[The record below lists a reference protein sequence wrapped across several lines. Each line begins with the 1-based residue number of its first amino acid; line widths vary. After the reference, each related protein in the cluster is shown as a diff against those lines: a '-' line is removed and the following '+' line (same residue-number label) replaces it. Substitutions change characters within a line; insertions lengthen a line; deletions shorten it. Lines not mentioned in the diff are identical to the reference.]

1 MVTILS
7 GVMSTAV
14 EMAEGSALPTEFR
27 IFAPGVN
34 TTAKGDFDYDPAA
47 RQTMLS
53 AAQKRPGVRFMID
66 LEHDS
71 LHPER
76 RAQRADAGDARGWFS
91 LDFRPDG
98 SLWACN
104 VTWTPDGARRLIE
117 KTQAYISPA
126 FKHVIENG
134 KLYPLELV
142 NAALCAV
149 PAMNDAAALVAASR
163 FSDLRTPLERA
174 TSYVMVQRA
183 LTKAKAKHGS

>member
-7 GVMSTAV
+7 GVMSTALEV
-14 EMAEGSALPTEFR
+14 VDGSSLPREFR
-27 IFAPGVN
+27 LFAPGVN
-34 TTAKGDFDYDPAA
+34 PTIKGDFTYDETA
-47 RQTMLS
+47 RQTMLN

-71 LHPER
+71 LFPER
-76 RAQRADAGDARGWFS
+76 RLQRADAGDARGWFS
-91 LDFRPDG
+91 LDFRADG

-104 VTWTPDGARRLIE
+104 VEWTPDGARRLTE

-134 KLYPLELV
+134 TLHPLELV

-149 PAMNDAAALVAASR
+149 PAMHEAQALVAASR
-163 FSDLRTPLERA
+163 FAGVKVTCATRAACYVALERL
-174 TSYVMVQRA
+174 A
-183 LTKAKAKHGS
+183 LKQSKGRR